1 MSLTFVPMR
10 RRFAWRDLYFLSV
23 PARTKRSPIVFY
35 HLRISVMEVALH
47 RMIAARVFASSGW
60 KAAQN
65 ASHLAYGTCIL
76 IYTACQFAVIA
87 GAQGDQ
93 WRISSATRLDQ

>member
-1 MSLTFVPMR
+1 MR
-10 RRFAWRDLYFLSV
+10 RRFAWRDLYFLSD
-23 PARTKRSPIVFY
+23 PARAKRSPIVF
-35 HLRISVMEVALH
+35 ITCVIFVMEVDLH
-47 RMIAARVFASSGW
+47 RMIAARIFASSGW

-65 ASHLAYGTCIL
+65 ASQLAYGTCTL